1 MNKSDIIIILGFI
14 FIVTGFVAFA
24 LAGTIYTSSQSSG
37 YAFSFFV
44 FPFPVIFVGGKPA
57 YLVSI
62 TAEMAFII
70 FIVFFI
76 LYILYMIM
84 AMKRLKKSI

>member
-1 MNKSDIIIILGFI
+1 MNKSDAIIILGFI
-14 FIVTGFVAFA
+14 FIVIGFVSFA
-24 LAGTIYTSSQSSG
+24 LAGTIYATSQSSG

-62 TAEMAFII
+62 TAEITFII

-76 LYILYMIM
+76 LYILYMI
-84 AMKRLKKSI
+84 AALKRVKKSI

>member
-14 FIVTGFVAFA
+14 FIVAGFVSFA
-24 LAGTIYTSSQSSG
+24 LAGTIYTTSQSMG
-37 YAFSFFV
+37 YAFSFFI
-44 FPFPVIFVGGKPA
+44 FPFPVIFIGGKPA

-62 TAEMAFII
+62 MAEITFII

-76 LYILYMIM
+76 LYILYMIS
-84 AMKRLKKSI
+84 AIKSLKKSV